1 MMRRASKNAILLLAH
16 CGQAHETGGT
26 LRTFSARKLILL
38 RNPNTPLTVHVRGDS
53 NH

>member
-1 MMRRASKNAILLLAH
+1 MRRSSKNALLLLAH

-26 LRTFSARKLILL
+26 LRTLSATKLTLL
-38 RNPNTPLTVHVRGDS
+38 GNPNTPSMVHLRGDS